1 LSFLLLFLISD
12 IKMRYLPASR
22 LLLLSILGCGGA
34 LPAQA
39 ANQLAGHPS
48 PYLALHGDDP
58 VEWRTWEEEAFSDA
72 RADNRLVFVSIG
84 YFSCHWCH
92 VMQRESYRDDAVA
105 ALLNRD
111 FIAVKVDREL
121 DPDLDQRLID
131 FVEKVRGAAGWPL
144 NVFLTPDGY
153 PVTGFTYLPRE
164 TFIGVLQELEGEW
177 RQNHEKISAAARE
190 FFATQ
195 MQESE
200 NQAFIAP
207 DIPAK
212 NLQQAFVSQAML
224 AADELQGGFGNTS
237 KFPNVPQL
245 DALLDIIARNDD
257 LDQDIADFVRLTL
270 HAMATRNL
278 HDHVNNGFYRYTTDP
293 DWHTPHFEK
302 MLYDNAQLAR
312 LFLKAH
318 RLWPQQGYA
327 GIAARTLD
335 FVETSLKHPDG
346 GYMSSRS
353 AVDVDNREGA
363 AYLWNRDQLAQL
375 LTAAELEYL
384 AGLGQFDSAA
394 SEFLM
399 VPLDGPGA
407 AGNAQRNAAIL
418 GKLRARGDASM
429 PADVKR
435 LAGWNAMMLDALVA
449 AADVDSRFGA
459 RARTL
464 FQSMQQNFYR
474 DGRLIRFAGNAD
486 IADAALED
494 YAQVAH
500 AFYRYGLSFEQEAA
514 IEIARRLTQSA
525 HELFLKQDRW
535 QQKTRSL
542 IPIARGKWIM
552 PDLVFTAPMT
562 LWLRVALDIPGL
574 DRKIRDGALQMRQR
588 VTRDMLDAPY
598 FYGSFIMLRI
608 ERAG

>member
-1 LSFLLLFLISD
+1 MSFLLLFLISD

-302 MLYDNAQLAR
+302 MLYDNAQLAW

>member
-1 LSFLLLFLISD
+1 MSFLLLFLISD

>member
-302 MLYDNAQLAR
+302 MLYDNAQLAW

>member
-1 LSFLLLFLISD
+1 MRLFLASKLTLLAILVSCAV
-12 IKMRYLPASR
+12 LPA
-22 LLLLSILGCGGA
+22 
-34 LPAQA
+34 A
-39 ANQLAGHPS
+39 ATNQLSGHPS

-58 VEWRTWEEEAFSDA
+58 VEWRNWEEEVFSDA

-105 ALLNRD
+105 TLLNRGYV
-111 FIAVKVDREL
+111 AVKVDREL

-164 TFIGVLQELEGEW
+164 SFIEVLRELEGEW
-177 RQNHEKISAAARE
+177 RQNHEKIAAAAKE

-195 MQESE
+195 MQEPES
-200 NQAFIAP
+200 QAFIAP
-207 DIPAK
+207 DIPAT
-212 NLQQAFVSQAML
+212 NLQQAFVAQAML

-245 DALLDIIARNDD
+245 DALLEVIGGTAG
-257 LDQDIADFVRLTL
+257 LDRDVADFVQLTL
-270 HAMATRNL
+270 QAMALRNL

-293 DWHTPHFEK
+293 DWQTPHFEK

-312 LFLKAH
+312 LYLKAH
-318 RLWPQQGYA
+318 QIWPQQGYA
-327 GIAARTLD
+327 GVAARTLE

-346 GYMSSRS
+346 GYMSSLS
-353 AVDVDNREGA
+353 AVDVHNREGA
-363 AYLWNRDQLAQL
+363 AYLWTRDQLAQL
-375 LTAAELEYL
+375 LTAAELDYMAE
-384 AGLGQFDSAA
+384 LGQFDSPA
-394 SEFLM
+394 SEFLI

-407 AGNAQRNAAIL
+407 AGNPQRNAAIL
-418 GKLRARGDASM
+418 GKLRARGGASM
-429 PADVKR
+429 PADDKR

-449 AADVDSRFGA
+449 AADIDRRYDA
-459 RARTL
+459 RARAL
-464 FQSMQQNFYR
+464 YQNMRQNFYR

-486 IADAALED
+486 VADAALED
-494 YAQVAH
+494 YAQVAY
-500 AFYRYGLSFEQEAA
+500 AFYRYGLRFEQESA

-525 HELFLKQDRW
+525 HELFLRQGRW
-535 QQKTRSL
+535 QQKTRNL

-574 DRKIRDGALQMRQR
+574 DRKIRDSAIQMLQR

-598 FYGSFIMLRI
+598 FYGSFILLRI
-608 ERAG
+608 EHAG

>member
-1 LSFLLLFLISD
+1 
-12 IKMRYLPASR
+12 MRYLPASR

-302 MLYDNAQLAR
+302 MLYDNAQLAW